1 MNKTTAVKKTI
12 AERAAVAP
20 TELHKHFAEWL
31 KSETGV
37 EVDLKTL
44 QLAVIFRMDFQAS
57 PENQAVL
64 AAKKAAAVAAK
75 KSSAA
80 RKKAKLEAE
89 LAKLTAKTETVEAYD
104 SEADQALSD
113 NEVEVQAAVA
123 EQAESDPSFTAKLTV
138 VYGGMGEPQ
147 VHAFGCND
155 IKKLTKAKGY
165 SKETA
170 TVGSHTELTHLI
182 YSDMIDSGESSLED
196 NYMAY
201 DAKPCCPALDK

>member
-1 MNKTTAVKKTI
+1 MNKTTAAKTI
-12 AERAAVAP
+12 AERASVEP

-31 KSETGV
+31 TAQTGI
-37 EVDLKTL
+37 EVDLKTV

-89 LAKLTAKTETVEAYD
+89 LAKLTGKTVATTEEPTDTPDGGHEEYKASMEEAAKV
-104 SEADQALSD
+104 SEP
-113 NEVEVQAAVA
+113 V
-123 EQAESDPSFTAKLTV
+123 KLTV
-138 VYGGMGEPQ
+138 IYGGNEPE
-147 VHAFGCND
+147 VHKFGCAD
-155 IKKLTKAKGY
+155 AKKKTAKMGF

-170 TVGSHTELTHLI
+170 EVSSHTELTHLI

-201 DAKPCCPALDK
+201 DAKPCCGPLDN

>member
-1 MNKTTAVKKTI
+1 MNKTTAAKTI
-12 AERAAVAP
+12 AERASVEP

-31 KSETGV
+31 TAQTGI
-37 EVDLKTL
+37 EVDLKTV

-64 AAKKAAAVAAK
+64 AAKKAAAVANK
-75 KSSAA
+75 KASAA

-89 LAKLTAKTETVEAYD
+89 LAKLTGKTETVDEAAAQATAETVQAEKEAEATRATE
-104 SEADQALSD
+104 EADKAEALPP
-113 NEVEVQAAVA
+113 V
-123 EQAESDPSFTAKLTV
+123 KLTV
-138 VYGGMGEPQ
+138 IYGGNEPE
-147 VHAFGCND
+147 VHKFGCAD
-155 IKKLTKAKGY
+155 AKKKTAKMGF

-170 TVGSHTELTHLI
+170 EVSSHTELTHLI

-201 DAKPCCPALDK
+201 DAKPCCGPLDN